1 MKVCKDLASAHA
13 LNDSCDIPKIDNRL
27 TTWSLALRQRSDH
40 TQTGSVNYLLMIYY
54 TWLIWIPTRLSC
66 RKTAFDAHTNRFR
79 KLLHHAEIFLN
90 YPANERPVFT
100 FEIGAIPSLYW
111 VASECRIPSLR
122 RKALALLKKA
132 PKKESFLGADSSAEV
147 AYRQISIE
155 ERLLGLPD
163 PAKFDEISDGMYI
176 DDSVLPAEDKRV
188 HFMELVKTTPVFEIR
203 VTMLVEKDGYFHW
216 VVEDIPV

>member
-1 MKVCKDLASAHA
+1 MKSIGSANYP
-13 LNDSCDIPKIDNRL
+13 LEWSIWL
-27 TTWSLALRQRSDH
+27 TAAFLALRLRGEP

-66 RKTAFDAHTNRFR
+66 RKTAFDAYTDQFR
-79 KLLHHAEIFLN
+79 ELLNHAEVFLN
-90 YPANERPVFT
+90 HHTSERPVFT
-100 FEIGAIPSLYW
+100 FEFGAIPSMYW
-111 VASECRIPSLR
+111 VACECRVPSLR
-122 RKALALLKKA
+122 RKALALLRKA

-147 AYRQISIE
+147 AYRQLVIE
-155 ERLLGLPD
+155 ERDLRLPD
-163 PAKFDEISDGMYI
+163 PAELDENSDGIYV

-188 HFMELVKTTPVFEIR
+188 HFMELVNTTPVFKIR